1 MINRYLLSLNYAARR
16 IICRLRNLS
25 GKTKEILKEKD
36 KSEGELSF
44 WNRKNHLFHSQI
56 IQGRIQVVYVVSLHE
71 IFYRESIVISSSEEK
86 PWKCVF
92 TVLLTRSHTRE
103 SVPLAL
109 EFSCFIFDRFVER
122 FMLRATSTVEA
133 LKLLKLCH
141 SYWNKSFYP
150 FRSNKNILKQFHRN
164 YQQRIFLQF

>member
-1 MINRYLLSLNYAARR
+1 MCVHRSLN
-16 IICRLRNLS
+16 
-25 GKTKEILKEKD
+25 K
-36 KSEGELSF
+36 KSYE
-44 WNRKNHLFHSQI
+44 
-56 IQGRIQVVYVVSLHE
+56 
-71 IFYRESIVISSSEEK
+71 REQA
-86 PWKCVF
+86 F
-92 TVLLTRSHTRE
+92 L
-103 SVPLAL
+103 LAL